1 MAEKE
6 RQTAPL
12 TYRDAG
18 VDISAGNALVDAI
31 KPAARRTNRAGA
43 NPDLGGFGG
52 MFDLKAA
59 GFHDPILVAATD
71 GVGTKLELA
80 QSMGQHR
87 DLGIDLVAMCAN
99 DILAQG
105 AYPLFF
111 LDYFATGK
119 LDAATAASIIEG
131 IADGCI
137 EAGCALIGGETAEM
151 PGFYPPGRYD
161 LAGFCVGA
169 AERGQLLSADNVKDG
184 DLVLALPS
192 SGIHAN
198 GFSLVRKVI
207 VSMGLDLSEAAPFGS
222 NISLGTALLAPTRI
236 YTDAVK
242 AALSAGTV
250 TSIATSLGA
259 G

>member
-31 KPAARRTNRAGA
+31 KPAARRTDRAGA

-111 LDYFATGK
+111 LII
-119 LDAATAASIIEG
+119 LQLAS
-131 IADGCI
+131 
-137 EAGCALIGGETAEM
+137 LM
-151 PGFYPPGRYD
+151 
-161 LAGFCVGA
+161 L
-169 AERGQLLSADNVKDG
+169 QLR
-184 DLVLALPS
+184 P
-192 SGIHAN
+192 
-198 GFSLVRKVI
+198 
-207 VSMGLDLSEAAPFGS
+207 
-222 NISLGTALLAPTRI
+222 ALLKVSQTVALKR
-236 YTDAVK
+236 
-242 AALSAGTV
+242 AAL
-250 TSIATSLGA
+250 L
-259 G
+259 